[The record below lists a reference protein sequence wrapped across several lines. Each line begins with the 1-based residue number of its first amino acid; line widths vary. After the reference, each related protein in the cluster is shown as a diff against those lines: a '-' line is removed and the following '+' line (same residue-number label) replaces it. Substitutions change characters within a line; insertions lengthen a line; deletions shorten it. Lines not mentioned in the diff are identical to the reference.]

1 MQTGVDQKVEMPVLQ
16 LPVDFL
22 AGIVIEEGQTRNVNS
37 AGVGLRSRHSWR
49 V

>member
-1 MQTGVDQKVEMPVLQ
+1 MQTGVDQKVEMPVLE

-22 AGIVIEEGQTRNVNS
+22 AGIVFEEGQARHVNS
-37 AGVGLRSRHSWR
+37 AGVGSRSRHSWC